1 MTNQYYIFGIGYL
14 GETYDWRHEMNDK
27 DLTKNPSIEGTYK
40 WYSWDSPLGL
50 GLFLVCLAAV
60 GVLIHFAI
68 ALK

>member
-1 MTNQYYIFGIGYL
+1 
-14 GETYDWRHEMNDK
+14 MNDK